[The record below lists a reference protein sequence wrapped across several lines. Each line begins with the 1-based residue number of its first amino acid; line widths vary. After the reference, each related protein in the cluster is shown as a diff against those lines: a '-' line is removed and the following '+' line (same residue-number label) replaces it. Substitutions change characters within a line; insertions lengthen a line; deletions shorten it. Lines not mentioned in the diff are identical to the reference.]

1 MKNEPFEPLEEFVG
15 LNFSQFWNKKE
26 RKPIVLDK
34 ESKEKLDELAKK
46 IIRDFKLQKQQLDE
60 STNQG

>member
-15 LNFSQFWNKKE
+15 FNFSQNWNKKE

-34 ESKEKLDELAKK
+34 ESKEKLDELTKK
-46 IIRDFKLQKQQLDE
+46 IQQDFQLQNKTYDE

>member
-34 ESKEKLDELAKK
+34 ESAEKLDELTRK
-46 IIRDFKLQKQQLDE
+46 IIQDFKLQKQQRDE